1 MGWVDWEMTDLD
13 GGYMYCCSLED
24 AASALE
30 EIASLNLQESSGLIQ
45 VAGSPPSTTTEGP
58 TSAPAACTVNLDQ
71 LTGKYPPML
80 TRNSQFIYPTSE
92 EADATRLLGF
102 DENDLLDLYCHGSL
116 RYQATTTVE
125 TSDGVDTGAS
135 KLSLQ
140 CKNNQFVTVQDS
152 VSLTKLKIHFKM

>member
-30 EIASLNLQESSGLIQ
+30 EIASLNLKESSGLIQ
-45 VAGSPPSTTTEGP
+45 VAGSPPATTTTA
-58 TSAPAACTVNLDQ
+58 TSSPAACTVNLDQ
-71 LTGKYPPML
+71 LSGKYPPML
-80 TRNSQFIYPTSE
+80 TRNSEFIYPTSE
-92 EADATRLLGF
+92 EADETRLLRF
-102 DENDLLDLYCHGSL
+102 DEDDLLDLFCHSSL

-135 KLSLQ
+135 KLSLK
-140 CKNNQFVTVQDS
+140 CNNNQFVTVQDS
-152 VSLTKLKIHFKM
+152 VSFIKNN